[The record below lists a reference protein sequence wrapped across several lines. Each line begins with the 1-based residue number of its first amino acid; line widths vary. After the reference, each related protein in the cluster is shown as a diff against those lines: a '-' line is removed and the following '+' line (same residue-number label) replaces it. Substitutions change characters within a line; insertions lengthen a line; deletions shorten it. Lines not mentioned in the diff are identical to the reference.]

1 MAKHGHLYIN
11 CERRKGS
18 TGRWTDVFWI
28 YFCSVGNKHY
38 QQDNSVGVTP
48 KTSVCVDEMSPE
60 VGVLTSN
67 PRPVSCFHFAQGTAP
82 CSFSWKITCRLV
94 NWKTKLKQFYFYFS
108 DWAGKSNIRTFW
120 IEVSLF
126 CLSWMSKKQAHV
138 IQTQHEPNKTQS
150 GLSLHSHLWSGQIKP
165 QFTKWKV
172 WILQLSLSHPRQPAL
187 SCLAIAEVK
196 VLVRGLISTT
206 YCIPRWTDLSKSW
219 RLRSIPVW
227 FPATFPLMSADLIP
241 VALRYSPCDPYVHT
255 SQNNLFLPPSSL
267 VSFQEYLRPT
277 HTQHALDPITGL

>member
-1 MAKHGHLYIN
+1 
-11 CERRKGS
+11 
-18 TGRWTDVFWI
+18 
-28 YFCSVGNKHY
+28 
-38 QQDNSVGVTP
+38 
-48 KTSVCVDEMSPE
+48 MSPE

-172 WILQLSLSHPRQPAL
+172 WILQLSLSHPRQPVL
-187 SCLAIAEVK
+187 SCLAIADVK

-227 FPATFPLMSADLIP
+227 FPAAFPLMSGRWTQRTWSPSPFSTPP
-241 VALRYSPCDPYVHT
+241 VIRVSTRPKTIFFYPRLLWYHFKSICVQHT
-255 SQNNLFLPPSSL
+255 LNTL
-267 VSFQEYLRPT
+267 
-277 HTQHALDPITGL
+277 